1 MISIVKTYNT
11 HTVYSTLSPSD
22 ICSPEQTQLSNVNP
36 RTDNHLYHKK
46 KKYHLSTTKILINSL
61 TDAHVH
67 TPQQPILALYGKRTR
82 DPEPRILI
90 PSLSPSV
97 NLFSANSVSI
107 GIYDMSA
114 HVRRTVLA
122 PLTHVRRSSGLD
134 ATYHS
139 AAACMILPSRPSKS
153 LQKRLQHSTP
163 PHY

>member
-46 KKYHLSTTKILINSL
+46 KNTDSPPQKFSL
-61 TDAHVH
+61 TLSQ
-67 TPQQPILALYGKRTR
+67 TLTYIPQQPILALYGKRTR

-107 GIYDMSA
+107 GFYDMSA